1 MNGRLLREPLLH
13 FALLGAVIFGAFRLV
28 APPASDAADI
38 VITTDRI
45 ASITA
50 QFSASHGGRAP
61 REEELHAALDAYV
74 RDEMLYREGLALGL
88 DRDDPVVRSR
98 IRQKADLLSEDAL
111 TPLPSDGDLEAYL
124 AAHRADFDIPARVSF
139 HQIYIDPGRH
149 RDGDLNTV
157 VANLRRALMLRSQ
170 PGTLGDPTLLP
181 ATMTDA
187 LPRDVEAAFGPDF
200 ARQLTANDSDD
211 WQGPLRTSYGLHL
224 VRITHRGEPTRA
236 TLANARDVIAREW
249 SRARTVKLKEQF
261 YQALARRYTVR
272 IEPDA
277 SVPRTARK

>member
-1 MNGRLLREPLLH
+1 MEGSGFRFVGARLLLRARARDSHAALDRLRRRVLQDQDPRPEDPDDDAGTRVHVTDLVHAVSGRLLREPLLH

-149 RDGDLNTV
+149 RDGD
-157 VANLRRALMLRSQ
+157 
-170 PGTLGDPTLLP
+170 
-181 ATMTDA
+181 
-187 LPRDVEAAFGPDF
+187 
-200 ARQLTANDSDD
+200 
-211 WQGPLRTSYGLHL
+211 
-224 VRITHRGEPTRA
+224 
-236 TLANARDVIAREW
+236 
-249 SRARTVKLKEQF
+249 
-261 YQALARRYTVR
+261 
-272 IEPDA
+272 
-277 SVPRTARK
+277 